1 MTFEVVMLVMNA
13 CLCVVFV
20 CATVMAVFLLYAGIR
35 KILKEFKHNE
45 QPIGDHF
52 YDPYN
57 DYP

>member
-35 KILKEFKHNE
+35 NILKEFKHNE

-52 YDPYN
+52 YDP
-57 DYP
+57 